1 MKQNITELKKGLIF
15 TLIELLVV
23 IAIIAILASMLL
35 PALNQAR
42 DKAKTINC
50 LNNQKQVGS
59 SLLFYADDYDGIM
72 PKVYS
77 PWTKVLQDNKYIKN
91 KSLSLL
97 CPSRDPLGGYV
108 DDYTTYAIIHPQ
120 FSSNAS
126 YNHFRVDNDYFN
138 TKKRSPIYKP
148 SGIAMLAEAMF
159 VSGSRIYKQAYYYYK
174 YRVTETGVVLNH
186 NNKQAVN
193 LWCLDGH
200 AATTEKGK
208 LQPEHYISAMVNEAG
223 NTISLW

>member
-1 MKQNITELKKGLIF
+1 MKQSKIKVRSSLFF

-50 LNNQKQVGS
+50 LNNQKQTGTA
-59 SLLFYADDYDGIM
+59 LLFYCDDYNGIM
-72 PKVYS
+72 PGVYL
-77 PWTKVLQDNKYIKN
+77 PWTKVLQDNKYVK
-91 KSLSLL
+91 KKASSLL
-97 CPSRDPLGGYV
+97 CPTRDPLGGYI

-126 YNHFRVDNDYFN
+126 FNHFRVNSQYFN

-148 SGIAMLAEAMF
+148 SGIAMIGEAMF
-159 VSGSRIYKQAYYYYK
+159 VSGSRINKQAYYYYK
-174 YRVTETGVVLNH
+174 YRVTETGIILNH
-186 NNKQAVN
+186 NNKKAVN

-208 LQPEHYISAMVNEAG
+208 LLPEHYISAMVSEAG
-223 NTISLW
+223 TTLSLW